1 MRGHHSSHI
10 GGAASG
16 RTILKAMR
24 HHSHGTKS
32 GEHRYERRKVREY
45 LLYAEVADEAAFDT
59 VR

>member
-1 MRGHHSSHI
+1 MRIHQSIQAGD
-10 GGAASG
+10 AASG
-16 RTILKAMR
+16 RAIQKAVR

-45 LLYAEVADEAAFDT
+45 LRHAEAADETVFDT